1 MRATFL
7 VATVAGLAMTVFA
20 QNVAGENEVR
30 YDSSGCKKSERIPHA
45 EATCLTASW
54 SKYKGSM
61 QFYTFGGHEFRGT
74 NHCADWGAMR
84 AHVDL
89 KRWRD
94 AYMFLETDEELKGGT
109 SMDVKVRQ
117 ISCCITKEAKL
128 CYKDQVDRHD
138 TSGGISNTNLIRYKK
153 TKDHSAF
160 RDVGTHEN
168 RWSFCE
174 EDPDYIY
181 CEVDPEGD
189 AFVKPDSVIA
199 TEAMV
204 AELEAAAETTD
215 CDGAACT
222 VQDCVDAFEDSDAAS
237 TGLCGAGSL
246 TTDGYGTLC
255 SPHYLSERGNVNCV
269 GTAVLDVD
277 NNCGQNLTA
286 FCKQPN
292 GLRGTEKVWPSW
304 GASSDGI
311 TVRGTQDPEVVREVQ
326 DATWGHAL
334 LHYLFEGGRMP

>member
-1 MRATFL
+1 
-7 VATVAGLAMTVFA
+7 
-20 QNVAGENEVR
+20 
-30 YDSSGCKKSERIPHA
+30 
-45 EATCLTASW
+45 
-54 SKYKGSM
+54 
-61 QFYTFGGHEFRGT
+61 
-74 NHCADWGAMR
+74 
-84 AHVDL
+84 
-89 KRWRD
+89 
-94 AYMFLETDEELKGGT
+94 
-109 SMDVKVRQ
+109 
-117 ISCCITKEAKL
+117 
-128 CYKDQVDRHD
+128 
-138 TSGGISNTNLIRYKK
+138 LIRYKK
-153 TKDHSAF
+153 TKDDSAF

-311 TVRGTQDPEVVREVQ
+311 TVEELKTLKLCVRYRTPPGVTPYYITYLRADACHDWDGNWEYADYVSMQSEAGVALSSVTVGTD
-326 DATWGHAL
+326 
-334 LHYLFEGGRMP
+334 Y